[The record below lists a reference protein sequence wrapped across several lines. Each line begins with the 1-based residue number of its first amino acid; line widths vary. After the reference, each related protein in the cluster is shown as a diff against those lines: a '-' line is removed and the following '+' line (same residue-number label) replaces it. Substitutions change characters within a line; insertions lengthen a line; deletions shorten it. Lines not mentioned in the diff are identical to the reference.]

1 MIFENLPE
9 RQTENDAWRN
19 WCKWW
24 NNIRLQKRKLCIPRK
39 AVLWGATLVLGQVS
53 LIRRS
58 NHLLTVYRMVYTL
71 VPLYSQHHHG
81 VSTGKDFGM
90 AFKWAG
96 DDCFV
101 YRCCKGRPISAVN
114 RKESWN
120 WCKATDDWC
129 QVQLVWY
136 RKVDPC
142 LCCNCIPSIVLSQSV
157 QFGEELHHMCSR
169 LRFPT
174 PLATGHEWHER
185 DDMNDMNVHDSWGPD
200 YRLPCYALCTLKW
213 KLIWMCLSQWIKDE
227 D

>member
-1 MIFENLPE
+1 MRCDTCAGTGVSDTKVKPSPCSVPYSVHLS
-9 RQTENDAWRN
+9 
-19 WCKWW
+19 
-24 NNIRLQKRKLCIPRK
+24 
-39 AVLWGATLVLGQVS
+39 VLVLPASPWS
-53 LIRRS
+53 L
-58 NHLLTVYRMVYTL
+58 YRKGFWNGIQM
-71 VPLYSQHHHG
+71 G
-81 VSTGKDFGM
+81 WG
-90 AFKWAG
+90 
-96 DDCFV
+96 CFV

-169 LRFPT
+169 LRFPN